1 MTTSIAP
8 AIVGR
13 ITVDDQ
19 ALIIERREYSH
30 TGGIALL
37 AFDAQTGE
45 LYNDVSTNLPGHV
58 PSAPGAFTMKDETRT
73 SELGRALIE
82 ARIILPT
89 GYRVRYGAFN
99 STATEY
105 VLNTTRVSI
114 RVENHYADG
123 ASSAHGEAVPVLT
136 DTIPAVDA
144 DQADVE
150 DWIAT
155 EFLALTGEDRD
166 PSIHATYH
174 VEVTG
179 IEGRAHRHLVGAEY
193 TAEG

>member
-19 ALIIERREYSH
+19 SLIIERREHTH
-30 TGGIALL
+30 TGRIALL

-58 PSAPGAFTMKDETRT
+58 PSAPRAFTMKHETRT
-73 SELGRALIE
+73 SALGRALIQ

-89 GYRVRYGAFN
+89 GYQVRYGNFN

-105 VLNTTRVSI
+105 VLNTARVSI
-114 RVENHYADG
+114 RIENHYADG
-123 ASSAHGEAVPVLT
+123 DSSAHSETVPVLI
-136 DTIPAVDA
+136 DTIPDA
-144 DQADVE
+144 AADTADVE

-155 EFLALTGEDRD
+155 EFLALTGDDRD
-166 PSIHATYH
+166 PSIHATYS

-179 IEGRAHRHLVGAEY
+179 IEGSAHRHLIGAEY